1 MVRKLDIEGHRG
13 CRGLLPENTLPAFK
27 KAIDIGVTT
36 LEMDL
41 AITSDSVVIVSH
53 EPFFNYEISTHPE
66 GDSVTSNNHLQ
77 FNIYQMTFEEV
88 QKWDVGMKLHPR
100 FPEQEK
106 IEVTK
111 PSLEE
116 VFTFAEAYAKEKGID
131 PLYYNIE
138 IKSSP
143 KGDNL
148 YHPEVGRFADLVMEV
163 VMRNG
168 LEERVILQSFDLR
181 ALRYMDET
189 YPEIATALLISN
201 EKSISDNIAEL
212 GFKPDIYSP
221 SFDLID
227 QVVLDYCSAEDIK
240 LIPWTVNEEEDIRSI
255 INKGVYGIISDYP
268 DRVVKIWNELN
279 Q

>member
-1 MVRKLDIEGHRG
+1 MVNKLDIEGHRG
-13 CRGLLPENTLPAFK
+13 CRGLLPENTIPAFK

-41 AITSDSVVIVSH
+41 AITADSVVIVSH

-66 GDSVTSNNHLQ
+66 GDSVTQNNHLKY
-77 FNIYQMTFEEV
+77 NIYQMTLEEV
-88 QKWDVGMKLHPR
+88 QKWDVGMRPHPR
-100 FPEQEK
+100 FPDQKK
-106 IEVTK
+106 IEVVK

-116 VFTFAEAYAKEKGID
+116 VFTFAEAYAEEQGSE
-131 PLYYNIE
+131 PLFYNIE

-143 KGDNL
+143 RGDNL

-163 VMRNG
+163 VKQHG
-168 LEERVILQSFDLR
+168 LEKRIILQSFDLR
-181 ALRYMDET
+181 ALLYMNET
-189 YPEIATALLISN
+189 YPDIATALLISN
-201 EKSISDNIAEL
+201 KKSIGDNIAEL

-227 QVVLDYCSAEDIK
+227 QVVLGYCSAEDIK
-240 LIPWTVNEEEDIRSI
+240 LIPWTVNEEEDIRTI
-255 INKGVYGIISDYP
+255 IDMGVYGIISDYP
-268 DRVVKIWNELN
+268 DRVVRIWKELN